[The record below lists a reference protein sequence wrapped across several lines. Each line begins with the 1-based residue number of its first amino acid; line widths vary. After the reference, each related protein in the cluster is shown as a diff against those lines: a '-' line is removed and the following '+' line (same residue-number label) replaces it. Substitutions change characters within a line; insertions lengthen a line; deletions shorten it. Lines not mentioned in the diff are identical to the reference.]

1 MTSLTTDAPI
11 KLERSIKRRHGSGG
25 FGIEI
30 LWPGLAGDGDDSG
43 VGTIG
48 RIDHAHVLPGT
59 LIAMHPH
66 RDDEILTYLRS
77 GRVLHSDSEGHTSEV
92 SNKRLMLMGAGRR
105 FEHEEQVQPGEE
117 LTGLQ
122 IFLRP
127 SVGGLPPQVR
137 FRDLEDVF
145 NKDAWRLLASPHA
158 GEVLQVR
165 SRSWVHDVRL
175 SEGVP
180 LVLPAVE
187 AASPLHLVYVFDG
200 RISVAGLT
208 LVTGESALVSTE
220 ATINAEQT
228 SDLVVFTTDLAS
240 TVFKGGMFSGN
251 QRAQVDDKRFVN
263 RESEKLE
270 PSPGN

>member
-1 MTSLTTDAPI
+1 MTTPAMDAPK
-11 KLERSIKRRHGSGG
+11 KLERSIKRRHGNGG

-30 LWPGLAGDGDDSG
+30 LWPGLVNDGDDSG
-43 VGTIG
+43 IGTIG

-92 SNKRLMLMGAGRR
+92 SNRRLMLMGAGHR
-105 FEHEEQVQPGEE
+105 FEHEEQVQPGED

-127 SVGGLPPQVR
+127 ANGGLPPQVR
-137 FRDLEDVF
+137 FRNLEDVF
-145 NKDAWRLLASPHA
+145 SKDAWRLLAGPDA

-165 SRSWVHDVRL
+165 SQSWVHDARL

-187 AASPLHLVYVFDG
+187 AESPLHLVYVFDG
-200 RISVAGLT
+200 KIAIAGLT
-208 LVTGESALVSTE
+208 LVTGESALLSSR

-228 SDLVVFTTDLAS
+228 SDLVVFTTDLTS

-251 QRAQVDDKRFVN
+251 QRAR
-263 RESEKLE
+263 S
-270 PSPGN
+270 